1 MRKLLCFDMDGT
13 IADLYGVDNW
23 LAKLRAEDPSPYLE
37 AQPMWDTDAL
47 NNILMELISK
57 GWEVQVISWLSKDS
71 SPEYKAA
78 VRSAKRAWLKRW
90 GFPVQGCHLI
100 AYGTTKAN
108 AVRNLRPDIAILI
121 DDTAKVRDGWHL
133 GDTIDP
139 TSCDLLEELAKLAA
153 E

>member
-1 MRKLLCFDMDGT
+1 MKMLCFDMDGT

-23 LAKLRAEDPSPYLE
+23 LAKLRTEDPSPYLE
-37 AQPMWDTDAL
+37 AEPMWDVDAL
-47 NNILMELISK
+47 NNILHTLIWK
-57 GWEVQVISWLSKDS
+57 GWTVCVISWLAKDS
-71 SPEYKAA
+71 SAEYKKL
-78 VRSAKRAWLKRW
+78 VRAAKREWLQRW
-90 GFPVQGCHLI
+90 GFPCEGCHLI

-108 AVRNLRPDIAILI
+108 AIRHLNPEVAILI

-139 TSCDLLEELAKLAA
+139 TSCDLIEELAKLAA